1 MADTSWANVDQAV
14 EDAMGSS
21 RLKEGDIAELVIRRK
36 AQEAVGHIADF
47 LDRPDDADPIT
58 DEFNLAQ
65 LREAHALLTVELY
78 LRKDAPFGVFDA
90 FDQDAS
96 SYRIGAD
103 PLAGVRR
110 GLVAQKAQWGLA

>member
-1 MADTSWANVDQAV
+1 MADTSWADVDQAKA
-14 EDAMGSS
+14 DALKTL
-21 RLKEGDIAELVIRRK
+21 RLKPGDIDEAVVARK
-36 AQEAVGHIADF
+36 AIEAAEIIAAF
-47 LDRPDDADPIT
+47 LDRPDDADPIEDAWKLT
-58 DEFNLAQ
+58 V
-65 LREAHALLTVELY
+65 LRGAHSQVTVELY

-110 GLVAQKAQWGLA
+110 ALLPQKAQWGLA